1 MYHLIQ
7 KVFAI
12 GGHDKN
18 AQSLDTMESIQVS
31 SMLET
36 METCMTKQNKSQW
49 TRLQCQLS
57 SRQYMCATA
66 VVHNRYVVILGGD
79 TGRQGLSTVD
89 IMDTAPHHNNN
100 NNGEPTIVAGPSM
113 NSS

>member
-1 MYHLIQ
+1 MGAVVCDD

-18 AQSLDTMESIQVS
+18 AQSLDTTESIQVS

-36 METCMTKQNKSQW
+36 METCMTRQNKSQW
-49 TRLQCQLS
+49 TKLQCQLS

-66 VVHNRYVVILGGD
+66 VVHNCYVVILCGHNGIHC
-79 TGRQGLSTVD
+79 LS
-89 IMDTAPHHNNN
+89 
-100 NNGEPTIVAGPSM
+100 
-113 NSS
+113 